1 MESKEVECEGCN
13 QVKTVPIVHIEGE
26 TYFEGICSGCVENY
40 GMQVGD
46 KVRLLAPDENGETEV
61 MFVQP
66 EVDAIRVRSYKTGLT
81 KTVSWSEF
89 ERIK

>member
-1 MESKEVECEGCN
+1 
-13 QVKTVPIVHIEGE
+13 
-26 TYFEGICSGCVENY
+26 
-40 GMQVGD
+40 
-46 KVRLLAPDENGETEV
+46 